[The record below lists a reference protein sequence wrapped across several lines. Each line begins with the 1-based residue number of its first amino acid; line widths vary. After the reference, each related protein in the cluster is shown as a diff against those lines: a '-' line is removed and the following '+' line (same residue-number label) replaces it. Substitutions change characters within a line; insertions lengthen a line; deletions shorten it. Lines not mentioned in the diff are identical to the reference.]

1 MPDFSL
7 KMHQIQFS
15 LLGNSVLPDILAG
28 FGVKGREKRKGRN
41 RGRGEMGRGRRR
53 EEGRGK
59 GRKR

>member
-28 FGVKGREKRKGRN
+28 FGVKGREKEKGEEQGKGRN
-41 RGRGEMGRGRRR
+41 
-53 EEGRGK
+53 GK
-59 GRKR
+59 G